1 MPHRRNYV
9 SQHDWKDLQM
19 APRLRSVQ
27 QPDINVVLQPQVD
40 LDVPVNTV
48 LVHAGATLDLKNVDH
63 LDIVEVL
70 CAFS

>member
-1 MPHRRNYV
+1 
-9 SQHDWKDLQM
+9 M